1 MKISPTVIEI
11 LTINKWSSKVYR
23 FQKRDVDHLV
33 ERLVE
38 EWSRFDRKIIS
49 AAVTQWQAHLRA
61 CVKVD
66 GGHFEHFLWQLHWF
80 IGHNCERVVHI
91 VTKICV
97 LTCNRKHV
105 A

>member
-1 MKISPTVIEI
+1 MNICLFSVKLPILVKTSPTVIEI
-11 LTINKWSSKVYR
+11 LRLNKWSSKVYR

-49 AAVTQWQAHLRA
+49 AAVTQWPAHLRT

-66 GGHFEHFLWQLHWF
+66 GGHLNTFYD
-80 IGHNCERVVHI
+80 NCTGSLDITVSV
-91 VTKICV
+91 
-97 LTCNRKHV
+97 
-105 A
+105 